1 VKLDYH
7 RTLRTKDAFA
17 DAVPLH
23 GHETIVK
30 ELRFNKIERLFGDGY
45 VVGGPRGEIS
55 KPVKSKP
62 GTTVPIANLEPTL
75 NGAIKL
81 KWERAESCSF
91 RFCAEFDVLAQ
102 HSIGQ
107 ARPIER
113 LTLRDSGPRLLT
125 GSAIMVI
132 PSSIEAG
139 FKPHIGSGFR

>member
-1 VKLDYH
+1 MVS
-7 RTLRTKDAFA
+7 
-17 DAVPLH
+17 
-23 GHETIVK
+23 ETIATK
-30 ELRFNKIERLFGDGY
+30 LRFNKIERLFAGY

-55 KPVKSKP
+55 KPAKSEP
-62 GTTVPIANLEPTL
+62 GTAVTIANLEPTL

-91 RFCAEFDVLAQ
+91 RFCAEFDALAQ

-107 ARPIER
+107 ARPMER
-113 LTLRDSGPRLLT
+113 LTLRDSGPGSLT